1 MVSIRRMVRRDVP
14 HGGPVPAGWRLAWY
28 EPRRRVAVYGPVP
41 LHWVLRFG
49 RELFHRLRK
58 VVATRGIERAEI
70 ADMQRKHAEQERL
83 ADEYSRGYLNG
94 WRECFHA
101 CLTTVED
108 EFDRANEVWEVG
120 ELLRG
125 RTSDRGN

>member
-1 MVSIRRMVRRDVP
+1 M
-14 HGGPVPAGWRLAWY
+14 
-28 EPRRRVAVYGPVP
+28 AVYGPVP

-49 RELFHRLRK
+49 REIFYRLRNMI
-58 VVATRGIERAEI
+58 AAPGIERAEI
-70 ADMQRKHAEQERL
+70 ADMQRKHEEQERL

-101 CLTTVED
+101 CLTTIED
-108 EFDRANEVWEVG
+108 EFDRASEVWEIG

-125 RTSDRGN
+125 RSSDRGN